1 MFTLGI
7 QKKLSFFLTETIVD
21 FIYIESIYTM
31 GKRKD
36 RHSSS
41 QRITFLFSFIALTKD
56 RTAQLHR
63 KGKIKNKIKTISNPI
78 NVFKDPSNL

>member
-1 MFTLGI
+1 MR
-7 QKKLSFFLTETIVD
+7 
-21 FIYIESIYTM
+21 
-31 GKRKD
+31 KRKE

-41 QRITFLFSFIALTKD
+41 QRITFSSSFTTLTKA
-56 RTAQLHR
+56 RTASLYR